1 MIFTATSIVAIYF
14 DNDGYLKTLKNI
26 PSYDVFRQTISNFL
40 KKRFE
45 RDNERL
51 EKIQVL
57 LEVFNSISPNI
68 DNNEAVKKCIENLCE
83 ISDCVKLSSDN
94 WKGEDVMGIFFNEFN
109 RYKGKSES
117 GQVFTPDHI
126 TSFICKLLEINSND
140 VVLDATCG
148 SGAFLTKAMAD
159 MIKQVEYD
167 EQKTKKIKKQIYG
180 IEFDKEIFAL
190 ACANMLIHNDG
201 KSGLINGDSRTTEM
215 ERWIKEKPISKVLM
229 NPPFENKFGCLQ
241 IVLNV
246 LNNVKEET
254 KCAFIL
260 PDKKLEKASKNQ
272 RKHLLQ
278 HNRIEKIIKLPTN
291 IFKQNTETSIFII
304 TAGIPQNDK
313 DIYTCYIED
322 DGLETLKNQG
332 RHDINNKWRDELE
345 AYWLDFIDKNTIKED
360 VSAWIKPSE
369 HLSFQTKQPE
379 FEIYEEDF
387 RKTIFEY
394 YCFQNGIDVKKY
406 KEELINKVLFNSI
419 IKKENGKTTIVL
431 DDDTLQKNNNSNYK
445 IDISTWREF
454 IVGEEFDC
462 QTTTAMIYPKDGLYN
477 YVSRSAFNNGVSKKV
492 DLKDRN
498 GVDFELNK
506 GNCITIGAEGRFAFY
521 QKEDFIAGVK
531 IYTIRHKNINDIN
544 AMFICALLNINVSK
558 YKYTEARILE
568 KIKQET
574 IKLPATTQ
582 GQPDW
587 QFMENYIKSLPYG
600 DEI

>member
-26 PSYDVFRQTISNFL
+26 PSYEVFKQTISDFL

-45 RDNERL
+45 KDNERL

-83 ISDCVKLSSDN
+83 ISDCVKLSNDN

-126 TSFICKLLEINSND
+126 TSFICKLLEVNSND

-148 SGAFLTKAMAD
+148 SGAFLTKAMAE

-167 EQKTKKIKKQIYG
+167 EQKTKKIKTQIYG

-201 KSGLINGDSRTTEM
+201 KSGLINGDSRTAEM
-215 ERWIKEKPISKVLM
+215 EEWIKAKQISKVLM

-246 LNNVKEET
+246 LNNVKEGT

-304 TAGIPQNDK
+304 TAGVPQNDK

-332 RHDINNKWRDELE
+332 RHDINNKWRNELE
-345 AYWLDFIDKNTIKED
+345 AYWLDFIEKNKIKED
-360 VSAWIKPSE
+360 VSAWIKPNE

-394 YCFQNGIDVKKY
+394 YCFKNGIDVKKY
-406 KEELINKVLFNSI
+406 KEELVDKILYSSI
-419 IKKENGKTTIVL
+419 IKKENNKSIIEV
-431 DDDTLQKNNNSNYK
+431 DDEILQSSKNCGEK
-445 IDISTWREF
+445 IDTSTWKK
-454 IVGEEFDC
+454 FDLKDLFEIEGTGKE
-462 QTTTAMIYPKDGLYN
+462 QTTTSQDGNIKL
-477 YVSRSAFNNGVSKKV
+477 VSSTGINNGVSKCIS
-492 DLKDRN
+492 N
-498 GVDFELNK
+498 GNK
-506 GNCITIGAEGRFAFY
+506 LFSGNKITLAKNGCVGKCFY
-521 QKEDFIAGVK
+521 QKDSFYATSDVFILKSEKLNQNIALFIMPIIESVCFNNFSWNDK
-531 IYTIRHKNINDIN
+531 INNDKFN
-544 AMFICALLNINVSK
+544 QL
-558 YKYTEARILE
+558 
-568 KIKQET
+568 KIP
-574 IKLPATTQ
+574 LPTTTNN
-582 GQPDW
+582 QPDW
-587 QFMENYIKSLPYG
+587 KFMEGYIKSLPYG
-600 DEI
+600 DKI

>member
-1 MIFTATSIVAIYF
+1 MSIRTLSLSLANELHNKEFYFKKVNENEQIDKPKIYSLTKNINDILHSQLNIKNLYHRMIFTATSIVAIYF

-126 TSFICKLLEINSND
+126 TSFICKLLEVNSND

-148 SGAFLTKAMAD
+148 SGAFLTKAMAE

-167 EQKTKKIKKQIYG
+167 EQKTKKIKTQIYG

-201 KSGLINGDSRTTEM
+201 KSGLINGDSRTQEM

-229 NPPFENKFGCLQ
+229 NPPFEIKFGCLQ

-246 LNNVKEET
+246 LNNVKEGT

-272 RKHLLQ
+272 KEHLLQ
-278 HNRIEKIIKLPTN
+278 NNRIEKIIKLPTN

-304 TAGIPQNDK
+304 TAGVPQNDK

-345 AYWLDFIDKNTIKED
+345 AYWLDFIEKNTIKED

-379 FEIYEEDF
+379 FEIFEEDF

-406 KEELINKVLFNSI
+406 KEELVDKMLYSFDNENK
-419 IKKENGKTTIVL
+419 
-431 DDDTLQKNNNSNYK
+431 
-445 IDISTWREF
+445 
-454 IVGEEFDC
+454 
-462 QTTTAMIYPKDGLYN
+462 KD
-477 YVSRSAFNNGVSKKV
+477 
-492 DLKDRN
+492 
-498 GVDFELNK
+498 
-506 GNCITIGAEGRFAFY
+506 
-521 QKEDFIAGVK
+521 
-531 IYTIRHKNINDIN
+531 
-544 AMFICALLNINVSK
+544 
-558 YKYTEARILE
+558 
-568 KIKQET
+568 
-574 IKLPATTQ
+574 
-582 GQPDW
+582 
-587 QFMENYIKSLPYG
+587 
-600 DEI
+600 

>member
-1 MIFTATSIVAIYF
+1 MLNEDIVRTKMSKQLGFAEIPVVNGGSDLQQGVGQQTSFKQLGFNCEGSNYRPDGWYLPKDTNEVAIVCEAKSSDKDIKCNDKQISKYIAVVKTKYKNVIGIIYNGVDVNVYKNSLSLSLALANELHNKEFYFKKVNENEQIDKPKIYSLTKNINDILHSQLNIKNLYHRMIFTATSIVAIYF

-26 PSYDVFRQTISNFL
+26 PSYDVFKQTISDFL

-45 RDNERL
+45 KDNERL
-51 EKIQVL
+51 EKIKVL

-94 WKGEDVMGIFFNEFN
+94 WRGEDVMGIFFNEFN

-126 TSFICKLLEINSND
+126 TSFICKLLEVNSND

-148 SGAFLTKAMAD
+148 SGAFLTKAMAE
-159 MIKQVEYD
+159 MIKQVEFD
-167 EQKTKKIKKQIYG
+167 ETKIKKIKKTQIYG

-201 KSGLINGDSRTTEM
+201 KSGLINGDSRTTKM
-215 ERWIKEKPISKVLM
+215 EEWIKQKPISKVLM

-246 LNNVKEET
+246 LNNVKEGT

-260 PDKKLEKASKNQ
+260 PDKKLEKASKKQ
-272 RKHLLQ
+272 REHLLQ
-278 HNRIEKIIKLPTN
+278 NNRIEKIIKLPTN

-304 TAGIPQNDK
+304 TAGVPQNDK

-345 AYWLDFIDKNTIKED
+345 SYWLDFIEKNTIKED

-379 FEIYEEDF
+379 FEIFEEDF

-406 KEELINKVLFNSI
+406 KEELVDKMLYSFDNED
-419 IKKENGKTTIVL
+419 KKG
-431 DDDTLQKNNNSNYK
+431 
-445 IDISTWREF
+445 
-454 IVGEEFDC
+454 
-462 QTTTAMIYPKDGLYN
+462 
-477 YVSRSAFNNGVSKKV
+477 
-492 DLKDRN
+492 
-498 GVDFELNK
+498 
-506 GNCITIGAEGRFAFY
+506 
-521 QKEDFIAGVK
+521 
-531 IYTIRHKNINDIN
+531 
-544 AMFICALLNINVSK
+544 
-558 YKYTEARILE
+558 
-568 KIKQET
+568 
-574 IKLPATTQ
+574 
-582 GQPDW
+582 
-587 QFMENYIKSLPYG
+587 
-600 DEI
+600 

>member
-14 DNDGYLKTLKNI
+14 DNDGYLKTLKKI
-26 PSYDVFRQTISNFL
+26 PSYEVFRKTISDFL
-40 KKRFE
+40 EKRFE
-45 RDNERL
+45 KDNERL

-57 LEVFNSISPNI
+57 LKVFESISPNI

-83 ISDCVKLSSDN
+83 ISDCVKLSNDN

-126 TSFICKLLEINSND
+126 TSFICKLLEVNSND

-148 SGAFLTKAMAD
+148 SGAFLTKAMAE

-167 EQKTKKIKKQIYG
+167 EQKTKKIKTQIYG

-190 ACANMLIHNDG
+190 ACA
-201 KSGLINGDSRTTEM
+201 KM
-215 ERWIKEKPISKVLM
+215 EEWIKQKPISKVLM

-246 LNNVKEET
+246 LNNVKEGT

-278 HNRIEKIIKLPTN
+278 NNRIEKIIKLPTN

-304 TAGIPQNDK
+304 TAGVPQNDK

-345 AYWLDFIDKNTIKED
+345 AYWLDFIEKNTIKED
-360 VSAWIKPSE
+360 ISAWIKPNE

-379 FEIYEEDF
+379 FEIFEEDF

-406 KEELINKVLFNSI
+406 KEELVEKMLYSFDNENK
-419 IKKENGKTTIVL
+419 
-431 DDDTLQKNNNSNYK
+431 
-445 IDISTWREF
+445 
-454 IVGEEFDC
+454 
-462 QTTTAMIYPKDGLYN
+462 KD
-477 YVSRSAFNNGVSKKV
+477 
-492 DLKDRN
+492 
-498 GVDFELNK
+498 
-506 GNCITIGAEGRFAFY
+506 
-521 QKEDFIAGVK
+521 
-531 IYTIRHKNINDIN
+531 
-544 AMFICALLNINVSK
+544 
-558 YKYTEARILE
+558 
-568 KIKQET
+568 
-574 IKLPATTQ
+574 
-582 GQPDW
+582 
-587 QFMENYIKSLPYG
+587 
-600 DEI
+600 